1 MKKFRVVKRIVSEA
15 VYTVEANSEEEAC
28 EMVTEEMID
37 LDDWDDSYGV
47 DSYVRLV
54 EEIE

>member
-1 MKKFRVVKRIVSEA
+1 MKKFRVVKRMVTEA
-15 VYTVEANSEEEAC
+15 VYTVEANSVDEAR

-47 DSYVRLV
+47 DSYVRYV